1 MESKKTFFIMIVIV
15 AVLALALAALAG
27 YLLVVQGGSG
37 ADKTKTEATAE
48 GEGEQTIKVPKEEE
62 LVKIPLFSEA
72 KYFNLKSTNP
82 DKTSIIQ
89 ANVTLKCYKTL
100 KRDKKAVVSD
110 LVTARSEEIQELV
123 VRFFMTM
130 TADDV
135 KDPAVLDKAKQEL
148 TNQINTLMNEGEEKP
163 EDIVYRVIF
172 SEWLFQ

>member
-15 AVLALALAALAG
+15 AVLALTLAALAG
-27 YLLVVQGGSG
+27 YLLIVQGGSG
-37 ADKTKTEATAE
+37 GAKTEAEVTAE
-48 GEGEQTIKVPKEEE
+48 GEGEKTVNIPKEEE

-82 DKTSIIQ
+82 DRTSIIQ
-89 ANVTLKCYKTL
+89 VNVTLKCYKTL
-100 KRDKKAVVSD
+100 KRDKKAIVTD
-110 LVTARSEEIQELV
+110 LVAARSEEIQELV

-130 TADDV
+130 TADEVEDL
-135 KDPAVLDKAKQEL
+135 AVMDKAKQEL
-148 TNQINTLMNEGEEKP
+148 TTQINILMNEGEKKP